1 MAVHWVASIPRGSSA
16 KASNSVAHCVLDA
29 SATFPWLFE
38 DEASPEADGLLDLV
52 AEQGAAVPSLWYLEC
67 ANGLAMAERR
77 GRIDGEGI
85 ARAIGLLHR
94 LPLEVDDA
102 PPSRALDGAL
112 ALARTHGLTAYD
124 AAYLELALRR
134 GLPLATDDGPLRAVA
149 KVVGARLLSHTP

>member
-1 MAVHWVASIPRGSSA
+1 M
-16 KASNSVAHCVLDA
+16 
-29 SATFPWLFE
+29 TFPWLFE

-52 AEQGAAVPSLWYLEC
+52 TEHGAVVPSLWYLEC

-102 PPSRALDGAL
+102 APSHALDSVL
-112 ALARTHGLTAYD
+112 TLARTHGLTAYD
-124 AAYLELALRR
+124 PHREEVFVGTPR
-134 GLPLATDDGPLRAVA
+134 GERPNG
-149 KVVGARLLSHTP
+149 KLLTMR